1 MQRKQK
7 RIISA
12 KEAESF
18 IQFRKY
24 LEHQTDRSKALYD
37 MATYLLSKDTLTD
50 RQLSFKNSF
59 FATFARELAG
69 PCGCSEVVPDHLR
82 INNPS
87 KTQFLIELM
96 LALHSKNLLG
106 DICRRLKNLIMEA
119 DVAGIVLAQLNRN
132 CEARTDHVPVMSD
145 LRNSGEIEQIADS
158 IAFVY
163 RPEQYRE
170 YYDKQTKEDMRG
182 VGQLFVA
189 KNRNGSTG
197 EIRFR
202 YNKSLTQI
210 YAYK

>member
-18 IQFRKY
+18 IQFWRY
-24 LEHQTDRSKALYD
+24 LEHQTDRSQALHD

-50 RQLSFKNSF
+50 RQLAFKNSF

-96 LALHSKNLLG
+96 HALYKKNLLG
-106 DICRRLKNLIMEA
+106 NISITQLARILVCSIDTGYTQRGMVNRLKNPLPEFEFVR
-119 DVAGIVLAQLNRN
+119 DVVGSLS
-132 CEARTDHVPVMSD
+132 AR
-145 LRNSGEIEQIADS
+145 LEE
-158 IAFVY
+158 
-163 RPEQYRE
+163 
-170 YYDKQTKEDMRG
+170 
-182 VGQLFVA
+182 
-189 KNRNGSTG
+189 
-197 EIRFR
+197 
-202 YNKSLTQI
+202 NK
-210 YAYK
+210 

>member
-24 LEHQTDRSKALYD
+24 LEHQTDRSQALYN

-50 RQLSFKNSF
+50 RQLSFKNNF

-96 LALHSKNLLG
+96 LALYKKTCWATYPSHNLHG
-106 DICRRLKNLIMEA
+106 YWSTPSI
-119 DVAGIVLAQLNRN
+119 
-132 CEARTDHVPVMSD
+132 RTIRKTVW
-145 LRNSGEIEQIADS
+145 
-158 IAFVY
+158 
-163 RPEQYRE
+163 
-170 YYDKQTKEDMRG
+170 
-182 VGQLFVA
+182 
-189 KNRNGSTG
+189 ST
-197 EIRFR
+197 
-202 YNKSLTQI
+202 
-210 YAYK
+210 A

>member
-18 IQFRKY
+18 IQFRRY
-24 LEHQTDRSKALYD
+24 LEHQTDRSQALHD

-50 RQLSFKNSF
+50 RQLAFKNSF

-96 LALHSKNLLG
+96 HALYKKKLLG
-106 DICRRLKNLIMEA
+106 NISITQLARILVCSIDTGYTQRGMANRLKNPLPEFEFVRDA
-119 DVAGIVLAQLNRN
+119 VGSLN
-132 CEARTDHVPVMSD
+132 
-145 LRNSGEIEQIADS
+145 
-158 IAFVY
+158 
-163 RPEQYRE
+163 
-170 YYDKQTKEDMRG
+170 KEMNEE
-182 VGQLFVA
+182 
-189 KNRNGSTG
+189 K
-197 EIRFR
+197 
-202 YNKSLTQI
+202 
-210 YAYK
+210 

>member
-106 DICRRLKNLIMEA
+106 DMPVTRLARILVCSIDTGYTQSSM
-119 DVAGIVLAQLNRN
+119 VNR
-132 CEARTDHVPVMSD
+132 
-145 LRNSGEIEQIADS
+145 LRNPLPEFD
-158 IAFVY
+158 FV
-163 RPEQYRE
+163 R
-170 YYDKQTKEDMRG
+170 DAVNSLNKTMKED
-182 VGQLFVA
+182 
-189 KNRNGSTG
+189 K
-197 EIRFR
+197 
-202 YNKSLTQI
+202 
-210 YAYK
+210 

>member
-24 LEHQTDRSKALYD
+24 LEHQTDRSKALYN

-96 LALHSKNLLG
+96 LALYKKNLLG
-106 DICRRLKNLIMEA
+106 DISITQLARILVCSIHTDYTQDGMVNRLKKPLPEFEFVR
-119 DVAGIVLAQLNRN
+119 DVVGSLNKK
-132 CEARTDHVPVMSD
+132 M
-145 LRNSGEIEQIADS
+145 
-158 IAFVY
+158 
-163 RPEQYRE
+163 
-170 YYDKQTKEDMRG
+170 KE
-182 VGQLFVA
+182 V
-189 KNRNGSTG
+189 K
-197 EIRFR
+197 
-202 YNKSLTQI
+202 
-210 YAYK
+210 